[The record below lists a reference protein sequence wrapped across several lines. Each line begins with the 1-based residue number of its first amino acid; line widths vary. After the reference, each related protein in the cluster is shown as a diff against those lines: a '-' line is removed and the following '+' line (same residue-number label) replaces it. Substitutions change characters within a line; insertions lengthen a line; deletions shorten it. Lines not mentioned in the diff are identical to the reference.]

1 MFALK
6 EKFSFWLTYFSGKAK
21 LFFFNAANDISPNL
35 KYLSKFV
42 KQKKYKPKK
51 Y

>member
-21 LFFFNAANDISPNL
+21 LFFNAASNISPNL